1 MSLVV
6 NTADALYSKLTY
18 LLAVDDDNQIKF
30 LKGGLTPIVGS
41 GVTIQPDGA
50 GKYGRAFRTGQ
61 ALSIESLVRWAA
73 QIHTT
78 QQDVAVFVAHN
89 RFNGAAS
96 TGAGTFPGM
105 LFTGDPSASVAHL
118 VCNGEVSVS
127 SGKFLPGWATSVSPG
142 TVETY
147 GTTVD
152 VRSTG
157 PATLGWRHKGVAAG
171 TAAPVVAYVNGVR
184 DSNFAAAYATSSSI
198 YGGALTTA
206 EFAGLGGMIK
216 SSVANSYAS
225 FDFVYVAVFVGQALT
240 DADFQRLHDS
250 LTGGNA
256 FALTTTATLTAPT
269 ITTQPTAN
277 SVTAGAT
284 ATFTVAASGFPA
296 PTYQWQRSTNSGGS
310 WTNISGKTAASY
322 VTPATTVSGGTANS
336 GDQYR
341 CVATNSEGSATSSTA
356 SLTVVSGADI
366 TPPTLTGTIAITDV
380 EIGGWVGTWAAA
392 TDDVGVTGY
401 DISTDGGATWPT
413 VNWPAPTFNFTGYA
427 AGTTY
432 HVRVRARD
440 AAGNLSSVISA
451 SVTTLAGTLAS
462 INLGQ
467 ATHVLKDNLGAI
479 FANTPVKL
487 SFHRADTDA
496 FIVAKNLT
504 TSGAGLCGVVSDAA
518 FGSGVVYDIKFTIL
532 ATGAKGLFTAAAA

>member
-1 MSLVV
+1 MPLAI
-6 NTADALYSKLTY
+6 NTADPLFSKLTY
-18 LLAVDDDNQIKF
+18 LLAVDDDGQIKF
-30 LKGGLTPIVGS
+30 LKGGLTPVVGT

-61 ALSIESLVRWAA
+61 ALSIESLVRWAT
-73 QIHTT
+73 QTHTT
-78 QQDVAVFVAHN
+78 QQDVAVFIAHN
-89 RFNGAAS
+89 RFNAAAS

-105 LFTGDPSASVAHL
+105 LFTGDPTASVAHL

-127 SGKFLPGWATSVSPG
+127 SGKFLPGWATSIAPA

-206 EFAGLGGMIK
+206 EFAGIGGMVK
-216 SSVANSYAS
+216 ANVANSYAS
-225 FDFVYVAVFVGQALT
+225 FDFVYVAVFIGQALT

-256 FALTTTATLTAPT
+256 FALTTTATLAAPAITA
-269 ITTQPTAN
+269 QPAGQ
-277 SVTAGAT
+277 SVTAGGT
-284 ATFTVAASGFPA
+284 ATFSATVTGTPA
-296 PTYQWQRSTNSGGS
+296 PTLKWQRSTNSGGS
-310 WTNISGKTAASY
+310 WADIAGAAAASY
-322 VTPATTVSGGTANS
+322 TTPATAVSGGSANN

-341 CVATNSEGSATSSTA
+341 LVATNSQGTATSNAAT
-356 SLTVVSGADI
+356 LTVLAGADT
-366 TPPTLTGTIAITDV
+366 TPPALSGTIDITDV
-380 EIGGWVGTWAAA
+380 TQTSWVGTWAAA
-392 TDDVGVTGY
+392 TDAVGVTGY

-413 VNWPAPTFNFTGYA
+413 TNWPAATFNFTGYA
-427 AGTTY
+427 AGTSY
-432 HVRVRARD
+432 QVRVRARD
-440 AAGNLSSVISA
+440 AAGNLSSTISG

-467 ATHVLKDNLGAI
+467 ATHVLKDNLGAV

-487 SFHRADTDA
+487 SIQRADTDA
-496 FIVAKNLT
+496 LVLAKNLS

-518 FGSGVVYDIKFTIL
+518 LASGVIYDIKVTVV
-532 ATGAKGLFTAAAA
+532 ATGAKGLFTATAA